1 MRTTFGSSNSSS
13 RWGSSVKVPL
23 SWLRE
28 FCPVD
33 LSAGELAE
41 LLTRQ
46 GVHVEAILRPWD
58 RLSGV
63 VVARVM
69 EVRDHPNSEKLC
81 LARVSYGSGQ
91 RELVVG
97 VRNMKEGD
105 LVPLAGPGATVPALP
120 EPLSARE
127 IRGVVSEGMLC
138 SPRELGISA
147 DHSGILVLPRD
158 VAEGTDFKATFGLD
172 DAILDIEVKPNRPD
186 LMSVAGVA
194 REAAAATG
202 TPFSYPD
209 PKVDEADQ
217 NANDRAS
224 VEVRDG
230 ERCPRYVAR
239 IIRGVSVAPSPLT
252 VQARLTA
259 SGMRPISAVVDA
271 TNYTMLETGQPLHPF
286 DLDLLDGR
294 AVIVRRAEEGERL
307 TTLEGVDRLLTAED
321 LVIADR
327 TKTVGIAGVMG
338 SAAAEVSES
347 TGEVLLES
355 AHFERRGISRTAR
368 QQGLKTEASMRFE
381 RGTDPEGV
389 VRAADRAA
397 ALMTEWAGGQ
407 VLSGVIGVGD
417 APPRRR
423 LSVRPSRASLVIG
436 NDVSA
441 DHVVGALG
449 RLGLEAARAGEAV
462 EFEVPGYRVDLE
474 QEIDAIE
481 EVARVQGYDR
491 LGSTLPAIKQP
502 GGVQRSYGRRR
513 RVREALVRA
522 GLRESISFSFG
533 SAADLELMRDDEAD
547 AIRVL
552 NPLASDQAF
561 LRTSLLPGVLRA
573 VQHNLA
579 RQVESV
585 SLFEIG
591 RIFRSVSIHQLSLP
605 ARGTGTVRL
614 EPEHVAFVLAGA
626 AWPAFPGE
634 GRDFD
639 FFDAKGVVEALMRSL
654 GVKKWSVGGSG
665 DGPFHPARSAVI
677 TVEGAHAGM
686 VGELHPAVAEEWDLP
701 IRTAVGELDAS
712 ALTRDGEETVTY
724 AEVPRFPP
732 VRRDLAFI
740 LPGDTP
746 AGAVEQA
753 LVEAGEGLVGS
764 VAVFDVFTGGGIP
777 EGKKSLAYSIDFR
790 AADRTLTDQE
800 AEQAVR
806 QMVAR
811 VERDF
816 GGELRG

>member
-1 MRTTFGSSNSSS
+1 MRTTFDSSNSFS

-28 FCPVD
+28 FCPTELPAD
-33 LSAGELAE
+33 ELAE
-41 LLTRQ
+41 SLTRH
-46 GVHVEAILRPWD
+46 GVHVEGILRPWE

-105 LVPLAGPGATVPALP
+105 LVPLAGPGATLPALP

-138 SPRELGISA
+138 SARELGISA
-147 DHSGILVLPRD
+147 DHSGILVLPPD
-158 VAEGTDFKATFGLD
+158 VAEGADFISTFGLD
-172 DAILDIEVKPNRPD
+172 DAVLDIEVKPNRPD
-186 LMSVAGVA
+186 LLSVAGVA

-209 PKVDEADQ
+209 PNVDEADEK
-217 NANDRAS
+217 ANDHAS
-224 VEVRDG
+224 VEVRDREG
-230 ERCPRYVAR
+230 CPRYVAR
-239 IIRGVSVAPSPLT
+239 VIRGVSMAPSPLT

-286 DLDLLDGR
+286 DLDRLDGR
-294 AVIVRRAEEGERL
+294 AIIVRRAEEGERL
-307 TTLEGVDRLLTAED
+307 TTLEGMDRVLSAED

-327 TKTVGIAGVMG
+327 TNAVGIAGVMG
-338 SAAAEVSES
+338 SAVAEVSTS

-368 QQGLKTEASMRFE
+368 RQGLKTEASTRFE

-407 VLSGVIGVGD
+407 VLSGVIEVGD

-423 LSVRPSRASLVIG
+423 LSVRPIRASLVIG

-441 DHVVGALG
+441 DDVVGSLG
-449 RLGLEAARAGEAV
+449 RLGLEAGRSGEVV

-481 EVARVQGYDR
+481 EVARIQGYDR

-522 GLRESISFSFG
+522 GLRESTSFSFA
-533 SAADLELMRDDEAD
+533 SAADLELMGHDETE
-547 AIRVL
+547 AIRVI

-573 VQHNLA
+573 VRRNLA
-579 RQVESV
+579 RQV
-585 SLFEIG
+585 
-591 RIFRSVSIHQLSLP
+591 RSVGIFEVG
-605 ARGTGTVRL
+605 RVFGVTGNG
-614 EPEHVAFVLAGA
+614 PEEREHAAFVLAGEA
-626 AWPAFPGE
+626 LPAFPGQ
-634 GRDFD
+634 GREFD
-639 FFDAKGVVEALMRSL
+639 FFDAKGVAASLMESL
-654 GVKKWSVGGSG
+654 GVKDWDVGGPA
-665 DGPFHPARSAVI
+665 DRPFHPARSALI
-677 TVEGAHAGM
+677 TVDGAYAG
-686 VGELHPAVAEEWDLP
+686 VLGELHPSVTEEWDLP
-701 IRTAVGELDAS
+701 IRTAVGELNAS
-712 ALTRDGEETVTY
+712 ALSGHAEETVTY

-753 LVEAGEGLVGS
+753 LVEAGEGLVAS
-764 VAVFDVFTGGGIP
+764 IMLFDVYSGGGIP
-777 EGKKSLAYSIDFR
+777 EGKKSLAFSVDFR
-790 AADRTLTDQE
+790 APDRTLTDEE

-806 QMVAR
+806 RMVAR
-811 VERDF
+811 VERDL
-816 GGELRG
+816 GGELRT

>member
-1 MRTTFGSSNSSS
+1 M
-13 RWGSSVKVPL
+13 KVPF

-28 FCPVD
+28 FCPTET
-33 LSAGELAE
+33 SADELAE
-41 LLTRQ
+41 ILTRH
-46 GVHVEAILRPWD
+46 GVHVEGILRPWE

-63 VVARVM
+63 VVARVL

-147 DHSGILVLPRD
+147 DHSGILVLPPD
-158 VAEGTDFKATFGLD
+158 AAEGTDFKATFGLD
-172 DAILDIEVKPNRPD
+172 DSILDIEVKPNRPD
-186 LMSVAGVA
+186 LLSVAGVA

-209 PKVDEADQ
+209 PKVDEADEK
-217 NANDRAS
+217 ANDHAT
-224 VEVRDG
+224 VEVRDAEG
-230 ERCPRYVAR
+230 CPRYVAR
-239 IIRGVSVAPSPLT
+239 VIRGVSIAPSPLT

-271 TNYTMLETGQPLHPF
+271 TNYAMLETGQPMHPF

-294 AVIVRRAEEGERL
+294 AIIVRRAEKGEHL
-307 TTLEGVDRLLTAED
+307 TTLEGVDRALTTED

-327 TKTVGIAGVMG
+327 TKAVGIAGVMG

-368 QQGLKTEASMRFE
+368 QQSLKTEASTRFE

-407 VLSGVIGVGD
+407 VLSGVIEVGD
-417 APPRRR
+417 DPPRRL
-423 LSVRPSRASLVIG
+423 LSVRPGRAALIIG
-436 NDVSA
+436 NEVSTGA
-441 DHVVGALG
+441 IVEALG
-449 RLGLEAARAGEAV
+449 SLQMKAKKAKDAV
-462 EFEVPGYRVDLE
+462 EVDVPGYRVDLE
-474 QEIDAIE
+474 QEIDLVE
-481 EVARVQGYDR
+481 EVARVQGYDSV
-491 LGSTLPAIKQP
+491 GSTLPAIKQA
-502 GGVQRSYGRRR
+502 GGLQQSYARRR
-513 RVREALVRA
+513 RLRDALVRA
-522 GLRESISFSFG
+522 GLRESSSFSFA
-533 SAADLELMRDDEAD
+533 SAADLELMGHNEAD
-547 AIRVL
+547 AIRVI

-561 LRTSLLPGVLRA
+561 LRTSLVPGVLRA
-573 VQHNLA
+573 VQRNLA
-579 RQVESV
+579 RQILSV
-585 SLFEIG
+585 ALFEVG
-591 RIFRSVSIHQLSLP
+591 RTFGDAHVDALTLP
-605 ARGTGTVRL
+605 PQPGGTIVL
-614 EPEHVAFVLAGA
+614 ERERVAFILAGA
-626 AWPAFPGE
+626 AWPVFPGE

-639 FFDAKGVVEALMRSL
+639 FFDAKGVVESLMQRL
-654 GVKKWSVGGSG
+654 GVKAWGLGDSG
-665 DGPFHPARSAVI
+665 DRPFHPARSAMI
-677 TVEGAHAGM
+677 TVEGAPAGI
-686 VGELHPAVAEEWDLP
+686 VGELHPSVAEQWDLP
-701 IRTAVGELDAS
+701 VRTTLGELDAL
-712 ALTRDGEETVTY
+712 ALTGDREETVTY

-746 AGAVEQA
+746 AGAVQQA

-764 VAVFDVFTGGGIP
+764 VVVFDVFTGGGIP
-777 EGKKSLAYSIDFR
+777 EGRKSLAFSIDFR
-790 AADRTLTDQE
+790 AADRTLTDEE

-806 QMVAR
+806 RMVAR

-816 GGELRG
+816 GGKLRA